1 MLVHDH
7 SCPNLNSLTPK
18 NLVREKKSF
27 ERQKNRIFRSV
38 NLQHVSEELEVY
50 MELLT
55 MRCIQ
60 SFSVGHTPMLPFTG
74 CGSGL
79 QPRALG

>member
-1 MLVHDH
+1 LTWEIEQERLPEH
-7 SCPNLNSLTPK
+7 SMWD
-18 NLVREKKSF
+18 VY
-27 ERQKNRIFRSV
+27 IYIIIYIV

>member
-1 MLVHDH
+1 LTWEIEQERLPEH
-7 SCPNLNSLTPK
+7 SMWD
-18 NLVREKKSF
+18 VY
-27 ERQKNRIFRSV
+27 IYIIIYIV

-79 QPRALG
+79 QLRALG

>member
-1 MLVHDH
+1 MAYVNID
-7 SCPNLNSLTPK
+7 
-18 NLVREKKSF
+18 
-27 ERQKNRIFRSV
+27 IV

-50 MELLT
+50 LELHT
-55 MRCIQ
+55 MCCIQ
-60 SFSVGHTPMLPFTG
+60 SFSVGYAPLLPLTG